1 MEIRTNT
8 KKKIIM
14 KPLRDLIFIQQE
26 DSVKETVTPGGIVL
40 LSTQNNRFQIGDQE
54 TVLQELIK
62 KPKTNKGKVLAI
74 GNSCKI
80 YKEGDT
86 VIYKKKAEVANV
98 DHEGIIGVMVKEN
111 DVLVSCVGNSF
122 NVHPDF
128 VLIKIKREEREA
140 LYNKKI
146 RREDGEEVVLFIQ
159 GDKGKDDADSN
170 SIFVGFGE
178 ITAVGK
184 NLKNIEKGDIGL
196 ISYLCDNDES
206 IIVGYDGV
214 DKIIAVKAITTRHK
228 EKLMSY
234 ASRKPVLDN
243 KGKQVYKDGKLQV
256 YNRDRIVFE
265 KGDYDELSSL
275 YGVVRDRE
283 LIAIEPYCFLEH
295 KETKVMKVGRGGIIT
310 EEDEKIIQRK
320 ILSLSEESTD
330 RIGVNISDNCLM
342 DDFDVFIC
350 EVGGS
355 KVSVINDIDLLGVVK

>member
-98 DHEGIIGVMVKEN
+98 DHEGVVGIMVNEN
-111 DVLVSCVGNSF
+111 DVLVSCIGNSF

-146 RREDGEEVVLFIQ
+146 RRDDGEEVVLFIQ
-159 GDKGKDDADSN
+159 GDKGKDDADAN

-206 IIVGYDGV
+206 IIVGYDGM

-265 KGDYDELSSL
+265 KDDYDELSSL
-275 YGVVRDRE
+275 YGVVRGRE
-283 LIAIEPYCFLEH
+283 LISIEPYCFLEH

-320 ILSLSEESTD
+320 LLSVSRETEGRL
-330 RIGVNISDNCLM
+330 NISGSEIVIC
-342 DDFDVFIC
+342 DDFDIFVVQ
-350 EVGGS
+350 VGGS
-355 KVSVINDIDLLGVVK
+355 KISCINDVDILAIME